1 MQGQQQGGPHVG
13 MAMIPETF
21 MDFSN
26 FEPQNNAWTGNM
38 DLGFNDAQ
46 VFSVIDLPRGPAV
59 DQIDTGMLSGK
70 SSNSVGNY
78 SSSDDIKDQVPVIE
92 RMPSVQDDKITVTS
106 KDHAQP
112 VNAVDY
118 DESDPAFA
126 LFADSAIISKST
138 PSEPPE
144 QLFGGIQAEKV
155 FARLDLVIDEATDDD
170 HVSAAAMGR
179 FERICSSVEG
189 VFERIGAVTS
199 HL

>member
-1 MQGQQQGGPHVG
+1 MQGQQQGGPQVG

-26 FEPQNNAWTGNM
+26 FEPRNNAWTGNM

-46 VFSVIDLPRGPAV
+46 VFSVVDFPRGPAV

-106 KDHAQP
+106 KDPAQP
-112 VNAVDY
+112 VNAVEY
-118 DESDPAFA
+118 DESDPTFA

-155 FARLDLVIDEATDDD
+155 FARLDLVIDEATDDG